1 MGAIRGQ
8 CAYTPIK
15 YIIKTEAPTDY
26 SEWNAINVFKS
37 FRACLDLLRTHSA
50 PWFPGIA
57 YKLGPVVIDQAEYC
71 SEKTFI
77 GRDKSLGA
85 LFTDNLSTGTKTLLN
100 ISQHRDL
107 CFDTI
112 ECGNNALTLLM
123 GFTEGQTVLHPG
135 VVWDPDIWDSL
146 GVLDV
151 VFDGNHFTDLCAISS
166 YMQEMRCRYD

>member
-1 MGAIRGQ
+1 MEDTEQ
-8 CAYTPIK
+8 CRRI
-15 YIIKTEAPTDY
+15 
-26 SEWNAINVFKS
+26 
-37 FRACLDLLRTHSA
+37 LR
-50 PWFPGIA
+50 I
-57 YKLGPVVIDQAEYC
+57 IDQAEYC

-123 GFTEGQTVLHPG
+123 GFTEGQAVLHPG

-166 YMQEMRCRYD
+166 YMQEMRCRCD

>member
-1 MGAIRGQ
+1 MSLQVYNKTDPPISVIVDNATYFDGHTELDSGDM
-8 CAYTPIK
+8 CA
-15 YIIKTEAPTDY
+15 
-26 SEWNAINVFKS
+26 
-37 FRACLDLLRTHSA
+37 
-50 PWFPGIA
+50 GIL
-57 YKLGPVVIDQAEYC
+57 KVIDKAVYN
-71 SEKTFI
+71 SPATFI
-77 GRDKSLGA
+77 GRDPSLGA
-85 LFTDNLSTGTKTLLN
+85 LYKQHLSTGTKTLLN

-123 GFTEGQTVLHPG
+123 GFTEGQAVLHPG

>member
-1 MGAIRGQ
+1 MMRISSRIRNWK
-8 CAYTPIK
+8 IR
-15 YIIKTEAPTDY
+15 
-26 SEWNAINVFKS
+26 NNV
-37 FRACLDLLRTHSA
+37 
-50 PWFPGIA
+50 
-57 YKLGPVVIDQAEYC
+57 
-71 SEKTFI
+71 

-100 ISQHRDL
+100 IWQHRDL

-123 GFTEGQTVLHPG
+123 GFTEGQAVLHPG

-146 GVLDV
+146 GVL
-151 VFDGNHFTDLCAISS
+151 DGNHFTDLCAISS